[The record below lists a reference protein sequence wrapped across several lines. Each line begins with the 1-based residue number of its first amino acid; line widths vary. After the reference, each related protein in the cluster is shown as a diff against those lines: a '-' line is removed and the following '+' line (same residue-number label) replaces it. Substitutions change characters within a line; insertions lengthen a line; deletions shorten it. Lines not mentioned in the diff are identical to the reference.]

1 MKETTARSSKD
12 YRLSVIRLTALL
24 LVIMCH
30 TCEWLGSSLGKG
42 KMVEI
47 LGNYCAVGV
56 QIFLILSGF
65 LYGKRENLF
74 LENTRCD
81 FLWRNCKKILFKYY
95 VYIIIFVLPL
105 TYCLR
110 PGLLNASR
118 LWHVLTCSA
127 MFEGIQHLWYIP
139 YILVCYLLTPLLWD
153 IKEYARSRSKV
164 IFCFVF
170 LISIVLT
177 EILGRAYG
185 SYFVSAWIN
194 CYILGFYLPDFL
206 EMCQEKKIGYIT
218 VFIAGM
224 SIVLNV
230 YSYKV
235 RYIVLPG
242 VADTFIQEMC
252 NKYINYSRCVL
263 AIAVFLVLY
272 LLVKE
277 NRIARGKISRLL
289 DASDKY
295 SYDIYLVHMMYVK
308 GMLSVLDITDYL
320 VVNFILMVVIII
332 FSAFVLEKTAILI
345 VSAKQTIINK
355 MRK

>member
-1 MKETTARSSKD
+1 MQGTTAQIPKD
-12 YRLSVIRLTALL
+12 YKLSVIRLVAML

-30 TCEWLGSSLGKG
+30 TFEQLGSLGKG
-42 KMVEI
+42 DELGI

-65 LYGKRENLF
+65 LYGKRKNLF
-74 LENTRCD
+74 AERNYGI
-81 FLWRNCKKILFKYY
+81 FVWRNCRKILSKYY
-95 VYIIIFVLPL
+95 TYILLFVLPL
-105 TYCLR
+105 TFWLR
-110 PGLLNASR
+110 PEILNVSR
-118 LWHVLTCSA
+118 IWKVLTCSA

-194 CYILGFYLPDFL
+194 CYILGFYLPDFWG
-206 EMCQEKKIGYIT
+206 MRQEKKSGYIT
-218 VFIAGM
+218 AFIVVL

-235 RYIVLPG
+235 RYVVLPD
-242 VADTFIQEMC
+242 VADTFIKEIC
-252 NKYINYSRCVL
+252 NYYINYSKCIL

-272 LLVKE
+272 LGVKE
-277 NRIARGKISRLL
+277 NRIVRGKISRLL

-320 VVNFILMVVIII
+320 VVNLILMVVIII

-345 VSAKQTIINK
+345 VSVKQTIINK